1 MAWELLP
8 VNYTDATWSG
18 LKKYTEVQ
26 NSDGTVSFQDVTV
39 YSNKENSFFGA
50 KEANR
55 MNEALNTLMSM
66 VENGTDLYTAFQNYF
81 TTQKGLFEDTADAT
95 QEDFTAYV
103 EGLEA
108 QGDSIIQTIKTD
120 YSKEIADFET
130 QQEQLFNTWFEFVKN
145 QLGEDVAGNLQNQ
158 IDSLDVKTDGFNPRK
173 TVFSADG
180 QTITETY
187 GNKKIETNFVSAD
200 KIVQKLYE
208 GELLTLTKT
217 ITFSGDGLTINEEV
231 K

>member
-26 NSDGTVSFQDVTV
+26 NGDGTVSFQDVTV

-145 QLGEDVAGNLQNQ
+145 QLSEDVAGNLQNQ
-158 IDSLDVKTDGFNPRK
+158 IDSLDVKTDGFDPRK

>member
-158 IDSLDVKTDGFNPRK
+158 INSLDVKTDGFDPRK

>member
-26 NSDGTVSFQDVTV
+26 NSDGTVSFQDVTM

-120 YSKEIADFET
+120 YSKEIAAFES

-145 QLGEDVAGNLQNQ
+145 QLGENVAGNLQNQ
-158 IDSLDVKTDGFNPRK
+158 IDSLDVKTDGFDPRK

>member
-120 YSKEIADFET
+120 YSKEISDFET

-158 IDSLDVKTDGFNPRK
+158 IDSLDVKTDGFDPRK

>member
-26 NSDGTVSFQDVTV
+26 NSDGTVSFQDVTM

-66 VENGTDLYTAFQNYF
+66 VENGTDLYTAFQNFF

-103 EGLEA
+103 EVLEA

-120 YSKEIADFET
+120 YSKEIAAFER

-158 IDSLDVKTDGFNPRK
+158 IDSLDVKTDGFDPRK

>member
-18 LKKYTEVQ
+18 LKRYTEIQ
-26 NSDGTVSFQDVTV
+26 NGDGTVSFQDVTV
-39 YSNKENSFFGA
+39 YSQKENSFFGA

-66 VENGTDLYTAFQNYF
+66 VESGTDLYTAFQNYF
-81 TTQKGLFEDTADAT
+81 NTQKGSFEDTADAT
-95 QEDFTAYV
+95 QAGFTAYIAK
-103 EGLEA
+103 LEA
-108 QGDSIIQTIKTD
+108 EGDGIVETIKTD
-120 YSKEIADFET
+120 YRNEITAFENR
-130 QQEQLFNTWFEFVKN
+130 QEQLFNTWFEFIKS
-145 QLGEDVAGNLQNQ
+145 QLGDDVAGNLQNQ
-158 IDSLDVKTDGFNPRK
+158 IDSLDVKTDGFDPRN

-187 GNKKIETNFVSAD
+187 GDKKIETTFVSAD

-208 GELLTLTKT
+208 NELLTLTKT
-217 ITFSGDGLTINEEV
+217 VTFGSDGLTISEEV